1 MSSALRRGSSGGRV
15 VFWLVALILIGV
27 LAYFVW
33 SKRQPPS
40 GPQGPSGSAM
50 AEYLR
55 SSHQSGVEAG
65 AGPRFSVRELEKVH
79 EAGRNWLGKDVTLEE
94 IAGTSVQFVAAGGAT
109 VPGDGASAQYLFDT
123 GNGQKASMF
132 LQVYRITA
140 GERELQMNTSY
151 TLEAAG
157 GAPILVSRKG
167 GLVYYFVS
175 DTEAGYQPLLQ
186 AFAIPAS
193 SGKY

>member
-1 MSSALRRGSSGGRV
+1 MISALRRGSSAGRV
-15 VFWLVALILIGV
+15 IFWLVALILIGG
-27 LAYFVW
+27 LAYVVY

-40 GPQGPSGSAM
+40 GPEGPSAVRM

-55 SSHQSGVEAG
+55 SSHQSGVA

-79 EAGRNWLGKDVTLEE
+79 AAGRDWLGKDVTLEE
-94 IAGTSVQFVAAGGAT
+94 IAGTGVQFVAAGGAT
-109 VPGDGASAQYLFDT
+109 VPGDGSSAQYLFDT

-140 GERELQMNTSY
+140 GERELDMNKAY
-151 TLEAAG
+151 TLEAGG
-157 GAPILVSRKG
+157 GAPIVVSRKG

-175 DTEAGYQPLLQ
+175 DTAAGYQPLLQ
-186 AFAIPAS
+186 AFGIPAS